1 MASISGN
8 KQSFKSTA
16 TQNNYLIPFILVT
29 SLFFLWGFAISM
41 LDVLNKHFQE
51 TLSLTISQS
60 TWVQIVTYGAY
71 FLMALPAGIFMKKW
85 GYKKGILAG
94 LLLYSGGA
102 FLVYPASEAQSWTFF
117 LVSLF
122 ILACGLAFLE
132 TAANPYATVLGPQ
145 ESSERRLNLAQSF
158 NGLGVIIGP
167 LVGRMMVFT
176 EEKQSIEQGFKS
188 VQLPY
193 IIVGGVILLIAL
205 LFLRTPM
212 PEIQEASSH
221 EEDRGTDNASFSESI
236 SGLFKHKHFVLGAL
250 AQFLN
255 VGVQGCVWGLFI
267 NFVMEAISV
276 SKLDAASLLSIG
288 MLVFMIGRFVGT
300 FLMRYIKPNLL
311 LGIYSTGIVLALLV
325 ASQIKGQPS
334 VYALMV
340 FFFFQSITFPTIFS
354 LGVKDLGKYTKLGS
368 SFIIMGIVGGAAFP
382 PIMGAIADSTSMA
395 TSMLLPVAMFAYIA
409 WYGFSGSKISK

>member
-8 KQSFKSTA
+8 KQSFQTNSN
-16 TQNNYLIPFILVT
+16 QNNYLVPFILVT

-41 LDVLNKHFQE
+41 LDVLNKHFQD
-51 TLSLTISQS
+51 TLNLTISQS

-94 LLLYSGGA
+94 LLLYSSGA

-132 TAANPYATVLGPQ
+132 TAANPYATVLGPA

-167 LVGRMMVFT
+167 LVGSKLVFSEHQLSV
-176 EEKQSIEQGFKS
+176 EEGFKS

-193 IIVGGVILLIAL
+193 MIVGGVILVIAL
-205 LFLRTPM
+205 FFLRTPM
-212 PEIQEASSH
+212 PEIQEASSS
-221 EEDRGTDNASFSESI
+221 EGKAAENASFSESL
-236 SGLFKHKHFVLGAL
+236 SGLFKNKHFVLGAF

-267 NFVMEAISV
+267 NFVMDAIHITKHS
-276 SKLDAASLLSIG
+276 AADLLSLG
-288 MLVFMIGRFVGT
+288 MLIFMIGRFVGT
-300 FLMRYIKPNLL
+300 FLMKYVKPNVL
-311 LGIYSTGIVLALLV
+311 LGFYSLGIVAALLV
-325 ASQIKGQPS
+325 ASQVQGQPA

-382 PIMGAIADSTSMA
+382 PLMGAIADNTSIS

-409 WYGFSGSKISK
+409 WYGFSGSKVSK

>member
-8 KQSFKSTA
+8 KPNFQSNA
-16 TQNNYLIPFILVT
+16 TQNNYLVPFILVT

-51 TLSLTISQS
+51 TLNLTISQS

-71 FLMALPAGIFMKKW
+71 FLMALPAGVFMKKW

-158 NGLGVIIGP
+158 NGLGVILGP
-167 LVGRMMVFT
+167 LAGSMLVFS
-176 EEKQSIEQGFKS
+176 EHKQSVEEGFRS

-193 IIVGGVILLIAL
+193 MLVGGAVLLIAF

-212 PEIQEASSH
+212 PEIQESSSSA
-221 EEDRGTDNASFSESI
+221 EDMGGDDASFGNSI
-236 SGLFKHKHFVLGAL
+236 GALFKHKHFVLGAF

-267 NFVMEAISV
+267 NFVMDAINISTLEA
-276 SKLDAASLLSIG
+276 ARLLSIG
-288 MLVFMIGRFVGT
+288 MVVFMIGRFAGT
-300 FLMRYIKPNLL
+300 FLMRFIKPNVL
-311 LGIYSTGIVLALLV
+311 LGIYSLGIVAALLV
-325 ASQIKGQPS
+325 ASQVKGQPA
-334 VYALMV
+334 VYALMI

-382 PIMGAIADSTSMA
+382 PIMGAIADNTDIA
-395 TSMLLPVAMFAYIA
+395 TSLLLPVAMFAYIA
-409 WYGFSGSKISK
+409 WYGFSGSKVSR

>member
-1 MASISGN
+1 MASISGDKPN
-8 KQSFKSTA
+8 FKTTA
-16 TQNNYLIPFILVT
+16 TQNNYLVPFILVT

-60 TWVQIVTYGAY
+60 TWVQVVTYGAY
-71 FLMALPAGIFMKKW
+71 FLIALPAGIFMRKW

-94 LLLYSGGA
+94 LLLYSCGA
-102 FLVYPASEAQSWTFF
+102 FLVYPATEAQSWTFF

-145 ESSERRLNLAQSF
+145 ESSDRRLNLAQSF

-167 LVGRMMVFT
+167 LVGRMLVFS
-176 EEKQSIEQGFKS
+176 EHKQSVEEGFKS

-193 IIVGGVILLIAL
+193 LIVGGIILVIAL
-205 LFLRTPM
+205 FFLRTPM

-221 EEDRGTDNASFSESI
+221 AEDRGTDNASFGQSI
-236 SGLFKHKHFVLGAL
+236 SALFKHKHFAFGAF

-276 SKLDAASLLSIG
+276 SKLDAASLLSVG

-300 FLMRYIKPNLL
+300 FLMRFVKPNVL
-311 LGIYSTGIVLALLV
+311 LGLYSTGIVLALLV
-325 ASQIKGQPS
+325 ASQVKGQPA
-334 VYALMV
+334 VYALMA

-409 WYGFSGSKISK
+409 WYGFLGSKVSK

>member
-8 KQSFKSTA
+8 KQNFKSTA

-41 LDVLNKHFQE
+41 LDVLNKHFQD
-51 TLSLTISQS
+51 TLNLSIAQS
-60 TWVQIVTYGAY
+60 TLVQFVTYGAY
-71 FLMALPAGIFMKKW
+71 FLIALPAGIFMRKW

-102 FLVYPASEAQSWTFF
+102 FLVYPASEVQSWTFF

-132 TAANPYATVLGPQ
+132 TAANPYATVLGPS

-167 LVGRMMVFT
+167 LVGRMLVFS
-176 EEKQSIEQGFKS
+176 EHKQSVEEGFKS

-193 IIVGGVILLIAL
+193 MIVGGIILLIAF

-212 PEIQEASSH
+212 PEIQEASSQ
-221 EEDRGTDNASFSESI
+221 EEDKGPDNASFFQSLK
-236 SGLFKHKHFVLGAL
+236 GLFSHNHFALGAF

-267 NFVMEAISV
+267 NFAMEAINV
-276 SKLDAASLLSIG
+276 SKLDAASLLSVG

-300 FLMRYIKPNLL
+300 FAMRYVKPNQL
-311 LGIYSTGIVLALLV
+311 LGIYSTIIAASLLF

-334 VYALMV
+334 IYALMV

-368 SFIIMGIVGGAAFP
+368 SFIIMGIVGGAVFP
-382 PIMGAIADSTSMA
+382 PIMGMIADNTSMA
-395 TSMLLPVAMFAYIA
+395 TSLLLPVAMFAYIA
-409 WYGFSGSKISK
+409 WYGFSGSKVRK